1 MAQPTIPTEQRIA
14 ELLGKKRMAKIEHLS
29 IPVTSFLSPTAE
41 GCIKFAVDTVAPW
54 MDDNDDM
61 HYATPVDFG
70 YATRTEKINHLKSW
84 IDNLRDGTYEL
95 QLRNE

>member
-29 IPVTSFLSPTAE
+29 IVVVSFLSPTAE
-41 GCIKFAVDTVAPW
+41 GCIRFAADTVAPW

-61 HYATPVDFG
+61 HYSSPIDF
-70 YATRTEKINHLKSW
+70 YATRTEKN
-84 IDNLRDGTYEL
+84 
-95 QLRNE
+95 QAP